1 MHAQMAM
8 EQADAMRVEQD
19 TINEECIQAERVQQ
33 EEEQVAK
40 EAELDED
47 VGESE

>member
-1 MHAQMAM
+1 
-8 EQADAMRVEQD
+8 
-19 TINEECIQAERVQQ
+19 VQQ

-47 VGESE
+47 VGESEWEESVEEKPVWWMGSFCLQ